1 MDALSRPGGLPY
13 PDSQILHD
21 LGEHFAAGYFE
32 LPDVTPFRRWSR
44 AVRRRFE
51 HAWLPPYDG
60 SRLYPTGNCHPPST
74 VYQNRIL
81 APQFS
86 YTWSFDQRACERYA
100 ATSDR
105 RQRDTLHALAGMF
118 RKHGHHAWDLK
129 TPHTVAG
136 NCYTHSV
143 PNYQRVLAEGLDT
156 YDERIAAHLK
166 EVQGLLDDA
175 RTDFY
180 LGLQEVVSGIRSW
193 HQRMIDHLL
202 EWKRNDPES
211 RSRRDRLVSALK
223 RVPFQPVRTF
233 FEALVAHNVIFYLD
247 DCDNPGRLDLELA
260 PFYEADVAK
269 GRITRDE
276 ALALISEFTQ
286 IVCDNGTWSASIG
299 GTDPS
304 GSPAFNEV
312 TLLCLEA
319 VKGRHRPNY
328 QLRARQDMPDT
339 TWEAALQAI
348 GSGCGQPALHNEE
361 LYLKSLRAAEPRL
374 TDEDLAWWNGAGCTE
389 TLIQGHTNCG
399 CIDAGINLLLILEQT
414 LIDELPGARSWDDFL
429 VAYKKRISA
438 TVEQIT
444 SDLNNIF
451 RNRAKHVPQPMRTLF
466 TDDCID
472 RGLDFNAG
480 GARYNWS
487 LINAAGLANVV
498 DSLAVVR
505 ETVFERKEVNRIGLL
520 ETLRSDFKDN
530 DLYLRR
536 IDQCPR
542 FGNDRLVV
550 DRLAAELLSFVYSEI
565 RSRRIV
571 RGDGPF
577 LPACIMFQSAAPA
590 GRDIGATPDGR
601 RAGAPIAD
609 SIGPYQGRDKDGPTA
624 MLKSVTRLPLHL
636 ATGTPV
642 LNLRLSKSMFGTP
655 ESRAKVRD
663 LIRGYFEMGGMQ
675 VQISVADQETLRDAI
690 EHPERHEN
698 LIVRV
703 GGFSSKFNALS
714 EDLKLAILERTEH
727 EL

>member
-1 MDALSRPGGLPY
+1 MAPSSQL
-13 PDSQILHD
+13 PDSQILHA
-21 LGEHFAAGYFE
+21 LGEHFAAGCFE
-32 LPDVTPFRRWSR
+32 LPDATPFRRWSR
-44 AVRRRFE
+44 AVLRRLE

-60 SRLYPTGNCHPPST
+60 SRLYPTGNCHAPPT

-81 APQFS
+81 APQYS
-86 YTWSFDQRACERYA
+86 HTWSFDRNACERYA

-105 RQRDTLHALAGMF
+105 RQRDTLHALAGAF
-118 RKHGHHAWDLK
+118 RQPDLQRRVLDS
-129 TPHTVAG
+129 PHTVAG
-136 NCYTHSV
+136 NCSTHSV
-143 PNYQRVLAEGLDT
+143 PNYQRITAEGLED
-156 YDERIAAHLK
+156 YDKRIAAHLK
-166 EVQGLLDDA
+166 EVQGSLDDTK
-175 RTDFY
+175 TDFY
-180 LGLQEVVSGIRSW
+180 LGLQEVVSGIRRW

-202 EWKRNDPES
+202 EWDRNAPES

-223 RVPFQPVRTF
+223 RVPFQPARTF
-233 FEALVAHNVIFYLD
+233 FEALVAHNLVFYLD

-276 ALALISEFTQ
+276 ALELMKEFTQ
-286 IVCDNGTWSASIG
+286 IVCDNGTWSATIG
-299 GTDPS
+299 GTDEAD
-304 GSPAFNEV
+304 SPAFNEV

-319 VKGRHRPNY
+319 VRGKHRPNY
-328 QLRARQDMPDT
+328 ELRVRKDMPDD
-339 TWEAALQAI
+339 TWDFALQAI

-361 LYLKSLRAAEPRL
+361 LYLDSLRKAEPRL
-374 TDEDLAWWNGAGCTE
+374 TTKDLAWWNGAGCTE

-399 CIDAGINLLLILEQT
+399 CIDAGINLLLLLEQT

-429 VAYKKRISA
+429 VAYKKRISE
-438 TVEQIT
+438 TVAQVT
-444 SDLNNIF
+444 ADLNNVYRHRF
-451 RNRAKHVPQPMRTLF
+451 KHVPQPMRTLF

-487 LINAAGLANVV
+487 LIGAAGLANVA
-498 DSLAVVR
+498 DSLVAVR

-520 ETLRSDFKDN
+520 EILQSDFKN
-530 DLYLRR
+530 NNIYLRR

-542 FGNDRLVV
+542 FGNDRPVV
-550 DRLAAELLSFVYSEI
+550 DRLAAEILSFTYSEI
-565 RSRRIV
+565 RSHRIV

-577 LPACIMFQSAAPA
+577 LPACVMFQSAAPA
-590 GRDIGATPDGR
+590 GKDIGATPDGR

-609 SIGPYQGRDKDGPTA
+609 SIGPYQGRDRNGPTA
-624 MLKSVTRLPLHL
+624 MLKSVARLPLHL

-642 LNLRLSKSMFGTP
+642 LNLRLNKSMFTTQ

-690 EHPERHEN
+690 EHPELHEN

-714 EDLKLAILERTEH
+714 NDLKLAILERTEH